1 MIPKLNEKQFKVRTK
16 TFKPYRVKAISLFL
30 KYEQFIKGYDVSDT
44 NAIAKALF
52 QGKITKEDL
61 ENRTEAFYDIVHEMI
76 YDNKPVREL
85 FLLENGKELCD
96 VVFEDCNIEH
106 RDEWESGEYDTY
118 MTFLQEVLS
127 FFLMTSK
134 KLTSS
139 KKTIENSEQISQ
151 ATPITEA

>member
-30 KYEQFIKGYDVSDT
+30 KYEQFMRTNGQSDLRP
-44 NAIAKALF
+44 IATALL
-52 QGKITKEDL
+52 QGKITQKDVDD
-61 ENRTEAFYDIVHEMI
+61 RTEAFVEIVEKML
-76 YDNKPVREL
+76 YENMPVREL

-106 RDEWESGEYDTY
+106 KDEWESDEYNTY
-118 MTFLQEVLS
+118 MTFLQEVLG
-127 FFLMTSK
+127 FFLMTSRQSENLK
-134 KLTSS
+134 ESM
-139 KKTIENSEQISQ
+139 ENSEQISQ

>member
-30 KYEQFIKGYDVSDT
+30 KYEQFMRTNGQSDT
-44 NAIAKALF
+44 KPIMKTLMSGRLT
-52 QGKITKEDL
+52 QK
-61 ENRTEAFYDIVHEMI
+61 DIDDKSDVFTDIISEML
-76 YDNKPVREL
+76 YDNMPVREL

-96 VVFEDCNIEH
+96 VVFEDCDVEH
-106 RDEWESGEYDTY
+106 KEEWDEEEYSKY

-134 KLTSS
+134 KLTNSR
-139 KKTIENSEQISQ
+139 KTIANSEQISQ
-151 ATPITEA
+151 ETPITEA